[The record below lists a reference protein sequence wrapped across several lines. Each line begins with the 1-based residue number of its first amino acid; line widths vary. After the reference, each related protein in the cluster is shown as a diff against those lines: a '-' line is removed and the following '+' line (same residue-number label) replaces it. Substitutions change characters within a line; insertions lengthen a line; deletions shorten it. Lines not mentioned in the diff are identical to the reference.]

1 MDNIDLRILE
11 CLGKNARMNSSEI
24 AEKVPLSTSAV
35 IERIKKLE
43 ASRTIL
49 GYTVVCDPAALGK
62 DITALISVGIESPNI
77 MRCLKECQGEREY
90 SRMLLYSRQF

>member
-1 MDNIDLRILE
+1 MSREE
-11 CLGKNARMNSSEI
+11 CEDEFIEI

-62 DITALISVGIESPNI
+62 DITALISVGIESPKYNEVFEGASGRTGI
-77 MRCLKECQGEREY
+77 
-90 SRMLLYSRQF
+90 